1 MINKFD
7 MIIEAIKEK
16 YNEEIQKILIKYLE
30 EMDYDSMFLSA
41 LQNAGVDNW
50 EGYEY
55 AQEILEEWENESE

>member
-30 EMDYDSMFLSA
+30 EMDYDSMVLSA

-55 AQEILEEWENESE
+55 AQEILEEWENENE